1 MKAMVLSS
9 GGVDSTTCL
18 ALAVHRLGAE
28 NVAAV
33 SVFYGQKHD
42 KELTCA
48 RQVAAYYKVKHYE
61 LDLSAV
67 FAQSN
72 CSLLKQST
80 EDIVH
85 KSYADQIA
93 ENGEGMVATY
103 VPFRN
108 GLMLSAVA
116 SLAMSVFPDD
126 DVKLYLGAHADD
138 AAGNAY
144 ADCSEA
150 FVNAM
155 GRAIS
160 LGTYNKVT
168 IEAPFNTMNKAE
180 LVRVGL
186 SLGVPYEM
194 TWSCY
199 EGGDTP
205 CRSCGTC
212 TDREYAFGVN
222 GVVDPLLTKL
232 GIADNGITVESDA
245 NRPQWLFAGDSI
257 TRGYDV
263 PFGKGWVEA
272 TQAKLPTIR
281 IHNVAVDGATLAAIY
296 NQLDANLSDVEL
308 VKHHYVGAFVMG
320 GTNDMLH
327 DRSAADCFEGL
338 KRCVAR
344 IQKAGLTPVV
354 GLPPQ
359 IDCDPDGSDSLLREY
374 NKLVAAYCEAQGI
387 AYIDFYKTIAAADK
401 RGEIVYA
408 GDVHPNEKGY
418 QYMCDPAIKILVRKI

>member
-18 ALAVHRLGAE
+18 AVAIHRLGVQ

-42 KELTCA
+42 KELDCA
-48 RQVAAYYKVKHYE
+48 RNVAAYYGVPHYE

-72 CSLLKQST
+72 CSLLQQST
-80 EDIVH
+80 EEIVH
-85 KSYADQIA
+85 KSYAEQIA
-93 ENGEGMVATY
+93 ENGEGIVATY

-126 DVKLYLGAHADD
+126 DVRLYLGAHADD

-144 ADCSEA
+144 ADCSED

-160 LGTYNKVT
+160 LGTYHKVT

-199 EGGDTP
+199 EGGDVP

-212 TDREYAFGVN
+212 LDREYAFGVN

-232 GIADNGITVESDA
+232 GIGDNGITAASDA
-245 NRPQWLFAGDSI
+245 KRAHWLFVGDSL

-272 TQAKLPTIR
+272 AQAQLWGMR

-296 NQLDANLSDVEL
+296 NQLDTNLSVDEL
-308 VKHHYVGAFVMG
+308 AKHSYVGAFVMG
-320 GTNDMLH
+320 GTNDILH
-327 DRSAADCFEGL
+327 DRSAADCFESL
-338 KRCVAR
+338 KRCIGR
-344 IQKAGLTPVV
+344 IQKANLIPVV

-359 IDCDPDGSDSLLREY
+359 IDCDPDGADAVLRDY
-374 NKLVAAYCEAQGI
+374 NQRVAAYCEAQQI
-387 AYIDFYKTIAAADK
+387 DYIDFYKTIAAADK
-401 RGEIVYA
+401 RGEIIYA
-408 GDVHPNEKGY
+408 GDVHPNENGY
-418 QYMCDPAIKILVRKI
+418 QYMCDSAIKILVRKI

>member
-18 ALAVHRLGAE
+18 ALAIHRLGVR

-42 KELTCA
+42 KELACA
-48 RQVAAYYKVKHYE
+48 RKVAAHYGVSHYE

-80 EDIVH
+80 AEIVH

-160 LGTYNKVT
+160 LGTYHKVT

-186 SLGVPYEM
+186 SLQVPYEM

-199 EGGDTP
+199 EGGDVP

-212 TDREYAFGVN
+212 IDREYAFAVN

-232 GIADNGITVESDA
+232 GIAEGGLTATADDNRA
-245 NRPQWLFAGDSI
+245 QWLFAGDSI

-272 TQAKLPTIR
+272 AQAQLRGMR

-296 NQLDANLSDVEL
+296 NQLDQHLGEAEL
-308 VKHHYVGAFVMG
+308 AKHHYVGAFVMG

-327 DRSAADCFEGL
+327 NRSATDCFEGL
-338 KRCVAR
+338 KRCIAR

-359 IDCDPDGSDSLLREY
+359 IDCDPDGADALLREY
-374 NKLVAAYCEAQGI
+374 NQLVAAYCKAKGI
-387 AYIDFYKTIAAADK
+387 DYIDFYKTIAEADQ

-418 QYMCDPAIKILVRKI
+418 QYMCDSAIKILVRKI